1 MDKIITEWA
10 VTAFSNLNF
19 TIQNFTIRNL
29 TIGLRF
35 HTAESREMLEF
46 FKLIPIKSVS

>member
-19 TIQNFTIRNL
+19 TILLFTIQNFI
-29 TIGLRF
+29 IGLRF

-46 FKLIPIKSVS
+46 FKLIPIKSIS